1 MAKLSREIN
10 KTLSSIKQTLLEII
24 DEAMAVEFILFEI
37 RGETDETISFL
48 DEMKNV
54 SIQAEDRYFQLS
66 KLEVSIAQAQPT
78 ASNAMINLLTQ
89 MIEQNPMRIP
99 AWQCSI

>member
-1 MAKLSREIN
+1 
-10 KTLSSIKQTLLEII
+10 
-24 DEAMAVEFILFEI
+24 MAVEFILFEI

-54 SIQAEDRYFQLS
+54 SIQAEERYFQLS

-89 MIEQNPMRIP
+89 AIEQNQMRIP
-99 AWQCSI
+99 AWQRSIQEVKLEWQL

>member
-1 MAKLSREIN
+1 
-10 KTLSSIKQTLLEII
+10 
-24 DEAMAVEFILFEI
+24 MAVEFILFEI

-54 SIQAEDRYFQLS
+54 SIQAEERYFQLS

-89 MIEQNPMRIP
+89 AIEQNQMRTP
-99 AWQCSI
+99 AWQRSIQEEKLEWQL